1 MTYRNS
7 KSQIPNPKQAP
18 KFKFQKNV
26 PGSFWSLGFG
36 IFLGFGICGLEFAPV
51 LAAEPAL
58 TYIDL
63 VHRLTDLEHLATLP
77 APGEQCAQWSSY
89 DRASQ
94 YDAASGKYI
103 KWDSN
108 GDGGCYIR
116 KEGDKF
122 VLAEMEGPGCIWR
135 IWSATP
141 GKGHVRIYL
150 DGANEPAVDLPFS
163 PSVQTRIERGR
174 IGRA

>member
-7 KSQIPNPKQAP
+7 KSQIPNPKQSP

-63 VHRLTDLEHLATLP
+63 VHRLSDLEHLAILP
-77 APGEQCAQWSSY
+77 APGEMFYQWSILY
-89 DRASQ
+89 RACQ
-94 YDAASGKYI
+94 YVAAVG
-103 KWDSN
+103 N
-108 GDGGCYIR
+108 
-116 KEGDKF
+116 KF
-122 VLAEMEGPGCIWR
+122 
-135 IWSATP
+135 
-141 GKGHVRIYL
+141 H
-150 DGANEPAVDLPFS
+150 
-163 PSVQTRIERGR
+163 
-174 IGRA
+174 